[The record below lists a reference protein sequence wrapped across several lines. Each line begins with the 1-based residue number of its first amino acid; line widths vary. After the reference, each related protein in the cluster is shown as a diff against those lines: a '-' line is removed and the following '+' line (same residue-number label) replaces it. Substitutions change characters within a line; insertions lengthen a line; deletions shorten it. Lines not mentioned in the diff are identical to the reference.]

1 MTDSASWTIAAIIA
15 MALATFGVRIAGHW
29 IMGRV
34 PLTPFMRAAL
44 EALPGAIMMATVVP
58 LAAKGG
64 PSAWIG
70 IAAAAIATLV
80 FKRDLAALACGLG
93 AVILARALGL
103 A

>member
-1 MTDSASWTIAAIIA
+1 MSDNAGWTLAAIVA
-15 MALATFGVRIAGHW
+15 MALATFCVRIAGYW

-44 EALPGAIMMATVVP
+44 EALPGAIMISTVLP
-58 LAAKGG
+58 LALKGG
-64 PSAWIG
+64 PSAWVG
-70 IAAAAIATLV
+70 IAAAAAATLA

-103 A
+103 P